1 MNVIAS
7 LGLKPKDLYKLTFAE
22 FLKENPDLKKLGKEI
37 QTQRYNFYEE
47 ERQNNV
53 NRCIQERKAMIALTK
68 KKSKIKLKKNNSD
81 NIDTINYNDLADL
94 SISNNKSANSIR
106 NKRNNIKV
114 YNEKNKKIFMTDSS
128 YIMNNSDGS
137 KALITKEDLE
147 KITCLQN
154 EKSKLEKKVEGRE
167 EHLMRFLKSELM
179 REQKI
184 QKVRNRIS
192 QKEKKI
198 NDFLKNK
205 NDGIKLIENERYQDH
220 QDVYERQKLY
230 EKMLNNY
237 DKKIYIT
244 KKQQQEQNKNSK
256 TLNNEKMDELKE
268 QIKDYEKKNKEF
280 KQKISDIFDLK
291 VKPDTEERK
300 IREKKFDPKYP
311 DLGLKKLIDL
321 EEKLEIERY
330 RRENALMTHINQFQ
344 NKINNILEKKE
355 EKEKKIKKAIEKAEQ
370 KREAKRMLQ
379 SIHYEEV
386 RNNVKKN
393 QKNLE
398 DKRNLKLQ
406 DLEKKDLKLFAI
418 KQEKIKMYEE
428 RKKINQQNYEE
439 REAMKAKLK
448 EIFKDK
454 KTKDSGD
461 IENDDAIINKLLN
474 N

>member
-1 MNVIAS
+1 
-7 LGLKPKDLYKLTFAE
+7 
-22 FLKENPDLKKLGKEI
+22 
-37 QTQRYNFYEE
+37 
-47 ERQNNV
+47 
-53 NRCIQERKAMIALTK
+53 
-68 KKSKIKLKKNNSD
+68 
-81 NIDTINYNDLADL
+81 
-94 SISNNKSANSIR
+94 
-106 NKRNNIKV
+106 
-114 YNEKNKKIFMTDSS
+114 
-128 YIMNNSDGS
+128 
-137 KALITKEDLE
+137 
-147 KITCLQN
+147 
-154 EKSKLEKKVEGRE
+154 
-167 EHLMRFLKSELM
+167 MRFLKSELM

-244 KKQQQEQNKNSK
+244 KKQQQEQNKSSK

-291 VKPDTEERK
+291 VKPDTEVRK
-300 IREKKFDPKYP
+300 INEKKFDPKYP
-311 DLGLKKLIDL
+311 DLGLRKLIDL

-454 KTKDSGD
+454 KTKDIGD